1 MLRLPALQ
9 LSGAPQPNCHHLF
22 AEMPCCVGNVL
33 ANEIDLKRVHMS
45 DLKEVARL
53 AGVSRATAA
62 RAFASPD
69 VVRPA
74 TRDQVFAAARE
85 LGFRPNR
92 LGRQLRLQTTN
103 LIGVIVPNLLNP
115 VFAEQFQ
122 AMERAARVKG
132 YNLLLATTD
141 YSSERESA
149 VVEELLRQ
157 RVDGLVLTV
166 TDAESNR
173 VLQSLASEDTPF
185 VLAYH
190 QPTNPS
196 FSAVSVDN
204 RAGMALA
211 TRYLLDSGHHRIGM
225 VAGPAL
231 QSDRARLRYAGYC
244 DAMVESGLVSLPVIE
259 MPAHTQAH
267 FSAIEPLLLSETPP
281 SALVCSNDLLAI
293 SLIAELRR
301 NGWSVPGQ
309 LSVIGFDGIALGA
322 QMHPTLCSVVQPIAE
337 LAHTVIDQLLAQ
349 IAGAAPVSHC
359 LPCHIRHG
367 ESTQPYEELLHDALQ

>member
-1 MLRLPALQ
+1 MRRVTGERLT
-9 LSGAPQPNCHHLF
+9 SKRHLF
-22 AEMPCCVGNVL
+22 IAGVPCFPSNVI
-33 ANEIDLKRVHMS
+33 ANEIDLKRVKMT

-62 RAFASPD
+62 RTFASPE

-74 TRDQVFAAARE
+74 TREQVFAAARQ

-103 LIGVIVPNLLNP
+103 LIGVVVPNLLNP

-122 AMERAARVKG
+122 AMEQAARLHG

-141 YSSERESA
+141 YNSERESA
-149 VVEELLRQ
+149 VVEDLLRQ

-166 TDAESNR
+166 TDAQSSR
-173 VLQSLASEDTPF
+173 VLQNLANEDTPF

-190 QPTNPS
+190 QPDNPDY
-196 FSAVSVDN
+196 SAVSVDN

-211 TRYLLDSGHHRIGM
+211 TRYLLETGHSQIGM

-231 QSDRARLRYAGYC
+231 QSDRSRLRYAGYL
-244 DAMVESGLVSLPVIE
+244 DAMREAGLDSLPVIE
-259 MPAHTQAH
+259 MPAHTQAD
-267 FSAIEPLLLSETPP
+267 FAVIEPLLRSPQAP

-301 NGWSVPGQ
+301 NGWNVPRQ
-309 LSVIGFDGIALGA
+309 LSVIGFDGISLGT
-322 QMHPTLCSVVQPIAE
+322 QMHPTLCSVVQPIAA
-337 LAHTVIDQLLAQ
+337 LACTVIDQLLAQ

-359 LPCHIRHG
+359 LPCHIRSG
-367 ESTQPYEELLHDALQ
+367 ESTQPYEEMFNDPIQ